1 MGRVSFFFVWS
12 QAVQDR
18 VQRLYMSFIDGLIQG
33 HKENER
39 K

>member
-12 QAVQDR
+12 QAVQAT
-18 VQRLYMSFIDGLIQG
+18 VQRLYMCFIDGLIQG